1 MKRLLLLLVFLNV
14 VYFFW
19 GTTVVETK
27 RLEQHQ
33 APLYKESELETLVL
47 VGDEEVAAMLEKQ
60 VLLESKAKQPISECY
75 VAGDFADEGEA
86 KKLSQTLSNHLS
98 TVSVM
103 PSKVLE
109 EFWVV
114 YPSRSD
120 GERPLH
126 NVETLKAIGVDDLW
140 LVPSGPNKGIISLG
154 LFATADSAE
163 KRLKALSEKSIEA
176 ELIRRKKYRYG
187 VKLIT
192 SDGLSPILDNL
203 DGFKV
208 GENIS
213 IRKIAC

>member
-1 MKRLLLLLVFLNV
+1 M
-14 VYFFW
+14 
-19 GTTVVETK
+19 ETK

-47 VGDEEVAAMLEKQ
+47 VRDEEVAAMLEKQ
-60 VLLESKAKQPISECY
+60 ILLDNSAKQSATECY
-75 VAGDFADEGEA
+75 LVGDFANEDDA
-86 KKLSQTLSNHLS
+86 KKLS
-98 TVSVM
+98 
-103 PSKVLE
+103 KVLSRYVWDVPVIASE
-109 EFWVV
+109 VLRDFWVV
-114 YPSRSD
+114 YSSNGDWNQSVR
-120 GERPLH
+120 
-126 NVETLKAIGVDDLW
+126 NMETLRAKGVNDLW
-140 LVPSGPNKGIISLG
+140 LVPSGSSKGVISLG
-154 LFATADSAE
+154 LFATADGAE

-192 SDGLSPILDNL
+192 SDGLSPIPDNL

>member
-1 MKRLLLLLVFLNV
+1 M
-14 VYFFW
+14 
-19 GTTVVETK
+19 VETK

-47 VGDEEVAAMLEKQ
+47 VRDEEVAAMLEKQ
-60 VLLESKAKQPISECY
+60 ILLDNSAKQSATECY
-75 VAGDFADEGEA
+75 LVGDFANEDDA
-86 KKLSQTLSNHLS
+86 KKLS
-98 TVSVM
+98 
-103 PSKVLE
+103 KVLSRYVWDVPVIASE
-109 EFWVV
+109 VLRDFWVV
-114 YPSRSD
+114 YSSNGDWNQSVR
-120 GERPLH
+120 
-126 NVETLKAIGVDDLW
+126 NMETLRAKGVNDLW
-140 LVPSGPNKGIISLG
+140 LVPSGSSKGVISLG
-154 LFATADSAE
+154 LFATADGAE

-192 SDGLSPILDNL
+192 SDGLSPIPDNL

>member
-1 MKRLLLLLVFLNV
+1 M
-14 VYFFW
+14 
-19 GTTVVETK
+19 VETK

-60 VLLESKAKQPISECY
+60 ILLDNSAKQSATECY
-75 VAGDFADEGEA
+75 LVGDFANEDDA
-86 KKLSQTLSNHLS
+86 KKLS
-98 TVSVM
+98 
-103 PSKVLE
+103 KVLSRYVWDVPVIASE
-109 EFWVV
+109 VLRDFWVV
-114 YPSRSD
+114 YSSNGDWNQSVR
-120 GERPLH
+120 
-126 NVETLKAIGVDDLW
+126 NMETLRAKGVNDLW
-140 LVPSGPNKGIISLG
+140 LVPSGSSKGVISLG
-154 LFATADSAE
+154 LFATADGAE

-192 SDGLSPILDNL
+192 SDGLSPIPDNL

>member
-1 MKRLLLLLVFLNV
+1 
-14 VYFFW
+14 
-19 GTTVVETK
+19 VVETK

-47 VGDEEVAAMLEKQ
+47 VRDEEVAAMLEKQ
-60 VLLESKAKQPISECY
+60 ILLDNSAKQSATECY
-75 VAGDFADEGEA
+75 LVGDFANEDDA
-86 KKLSQTLSNHLS
+86 KKLS
-98 TVSVM
+98 
-103 PSKVLE
+103 KVLSRYVWDVPVIASE
-109 EFWVV
+109 VLRDFWVV
-114 YPSRSD
+114 YSSNGDWNQSVR
-120 GERPLH
+120 
-126 NVETLKAIGVDDLW
+126 NMETLRAKGVNDLW
-140 LVPSGPNKGIISLG
+140 LVPSGSSKGVISLG
-154 LFATADSAE
+154 LFATADGAE

-192 SDGLSPILDNL
+192 SDGLSPIPDNL

>member
-1 MKRLLLLLVFLNV
+1 M
-14 VYFFW
+14 
-19 GTTVVETK
+19 VETK

-47 VGDEEVAAMLEKQ
+47 VRDEEVAAMLEKQ
-60 VLLESKAKQPISECY
+60 ILLDNSAKQSATECY
-75 VAGDFADEGEA
+75 LVGDFANEGDA
-86 KKLSQTLSNHLS
+86 KKLSKVLSS
-98 TVSVM
+98 YVWDVSVIA
-103 PSKVLE
+103 SEVLRD
-109 EFWVV
+109 FWVV
-114 YPSRSD
+114 YSSNGDWNQSVR
-120 GERPLH
+120 
-126 NVETLKAIGVDDLW
+126 NMETLRAKGVNDLW
-140 LVPSGPNKGIISLG
+140 LVPSGSSKGVISLG
-154 LFATADSAE
+154 LFATADGAE

-192 SDGLSPILDNL
+192 SDGLSPIPDNL

>member
-47 VGDEEVAAMLEKQ
+47 VRDEEVAAMLEKQ
-60 VLLESKAKQPISECY
+60 ILLDNSAKQSATECY
-75 VAGDFADEGEA
+75 LVGDFANEDDA
-86 KKLSQTLSNHLS
+86 KKLSKVLSS
-98 TVSVM
+98 YVWDVSVIA
-103 PSKVLE
+103 SEVLRD
-109 EFWVV
+109 FWVV
-114 YPSRSD
+114 YSSNGDWNQSVR
-120 GERPLH
+120 
-126 NVETLKAIGVDDLW
+126 NMETLRAKGVNDLW
-140 LVPSGPNKGIISLG
+140 LVPSGSSKGVISLG
-154 LFATADSAE
+154 LFATADGAE

-176 ELIRRKKYRYG
+176 ELIRRKKYRYV

-192 SDGLSPILDNL
+192 SDGLSPIPDNL

>member
-1 MKRLLLLLVFLNV
+1 M
-14 VYFFW
+14 
-19 GTTVVETK
+19 VETK

-47 VGDEEVAAMLEKQ
+47 VRDEEVAAMLEKQ
-60 VLLESKAKQPISECY
+60 ILLDNSAKQSATECY
-75 VAGDFADEGEA
+75 LVGDFANEGDA
-86 KKLSQTLSNHLS
+86 KKLSKVLSS
-98 TVSVM
+98 YVWDVSVIA
-103 PSKVLE
+103 SEVLRD
-109 EFWVV
+109 FWVV
-114 YPSRSD
+114 YSSNGDWNQSVR
-120 GERPLH
+120 
-126 NVETLKAIGVDDLW
+126 NMETLRAKGVNDLW
-140 LVPSGPNKGIISLG
+140 LVPSGPSKGVISLG
-154 LFATADSAE
+154 LFATADGAE

-192 SDGLSPILDNL
+192 SDGLSPIPDNL